1 MDLSVKAHELAT
13 KLTSIQR
20 LLNQFG
26 PWHQGTQADSKEY
39 WLIQR
44 QNILLSS
51 LLTSCFFF
59 WRYKPFLA
67 RQGLGV
73 TFHCLRLLSSGSL
86 WLFGPGFYRRCCGN
100 ANIEGAG
107 FNLVRPRP
115 PSKWTEHI
123 VVCLVTFKLSRW
135 QAAIHRINCSR
146 SGIPA
151 A

>member
-51 LLTSCFFF
+51 LLTSCFFSGGIN
-59 WRYKPFLA
+59 PFLLVKVWVLPFTA
-67 RQGLGV
+67 YDFSPRGHYDFSVQVFTEDVVGMQI
-73 TFHCLRLLSSGSL
+73 LRGQDS
-86 WLFGPGFYRRCCGN
+86 
-100 ANIEGAG
+100 I
-107 FNLVRPRP
+107 
-115 PSKWTEHI
+115 
-123 VVCLVTFKLSRW
+123 
-135 QAAIHRINCSR
+135 
-146 SGIPA
+146 
-151 A
+151 